1 MVQIDK
7 LISNTKTLE
16 SQIRRKNI
24 LYGYAGRVLHVDLTT
39 GKTHVE
45 PLNEDYAKKY
55 IGGIGLGMRLWL
67 DHSKPEVD
75 PFSPENPLILTTGPI
90 SGTIWPTGGNGHAF
104 VSKSP
109 QSYGVGE
116 AKSHGSF
123 GTELKRAGYDAVIFK
138 GKAEKPVYV
147 WIDDDSVQLLDASHL
162 MGKSPADTED
172 TIREELG
179 DYYIRVAAIGPAG
192 EKLVRIACII
202 NDKTRAAGR
211 TGMGAVMGS
220 KNLKAIAV
228 RGTHDVTV
236 AKPEEFMEYVKEFH
250 ERMKGP
256 ATQKYRTLGTP
267 ENVLVHNSLSCMP
280 TRNYNNSRFEGAEKV
295 SGENLNERFVAKIIG
310 CSSCAMRC
318 EHICVVPEGPYK
330 GTMTR
335 MEYEPLWAMGPYCGV
350 DRLDAIIK
358 GMDLCNYYGIDAIS
372 AGVIVG
378 FAMDCY
384 EKGILTE
391 KDFDG
396 IDARFGNHEA
406 LVKII
411 EKMGKREGI
420 GDILADG
427 VKTAGE
433 KIGRGA
439 EKLAQHIKGVEVTG
453 YDLRCLKTAALGFAV
468 SFRGADHNRH
478 GAYAFDVKGKVNRLV
493 AEKGRG
499 KMVKDMEDVYTLI
512 DSFIVCKF
520 SRGTYYKELED
531 MTKLYILVT
540 GIEMTPEEMKRSGE
554 RINNVARLFN
564 IREGLGRKDDT
575 LPYKV
580 MHQPI
585 QDEGPSKGAYVTQ
598 EELDL
603 LLDDYYMARGWT
615 REGVPTVE
623 KLKEL
628 GMDDLI
634 YIVEGKIGKTK
645 KAEE

>member
-1 MVQIDK
+1 
-7 LISNTKTLE
+7 
-16 SQIRRKNI
+16 

-45 PLNEDYAKKY
+45 PLNEEYAKKY

-67 DHSKPEVD
+67 DHSKPGVD
-75 PFSPENPLILTTGPI
+75 PFSPENPIILTTGPI
-90 SGTIWPTGGNGHAF
+90 SGTVWPTGGNGHAF
-104 VSKSP
+104 VAKSP

-138 GKAEKPVYV
+138 GKAEKPVYI

-162 MGKSPADTED
+162 IGKSPADTED

-220 KNLKAIAV
+220 KNLKAIVV

-236 AKPEEFMEYVKEFH
+236 AKPDEFMEYVKEFH

-318 EHICVVPEGPYK
+318 EHICVVAEGPYK

-396 IDARFGNHEA
+396 IDTRFGNQEA

-411 EKMGKREGI
+411 EKIGKREGI
-420 GDILADG
+420 GDILAEG
-427 VKTAGE
+427 VKIAGE
-433 KIGRGA
+433 KIGRGT

-499 KMVKDMEDVYTLI
+499 KMVKDMEDMYTLI

-531 MTKLYILVT
+531 MTKLYTLVT
-540 GIEMTPEEMKRSGE
+540 GIEMTPEELKRSGE

-580 MHQPI
+580 MHLPI
-585 QDEGPSKGAYVTQ
+585 PDEGPSKGAYVSQ

-615 REGVPTVE
+615 REGIPTVE

-634 YIVEGKIGKTK
+634 PIVEGKVGKTK

>member
-1 MVQIDK
+1 
-7 LISNTKTLE
+7 
-16 SQIRRKNI
+16 
-24 LYGYAGRVLHVDLTT
+24 LYGYAGRILHIDLTT
-39 GKTHVE
+39 GKTYTE
-45 PLNEDYAKKY
+45 PLNEEYAKKY
-55 IGGIGLGMRLWL
+55 IGGIGLGIRLWL
-67 DHSKPEVD
+67 DHSKPGVD

-90 SGTIWPTGGNGHAF
+90 SGTVWPTGGNGHAF

-138 GKAEKPVYV
+138 GKAERPVYV
-147 WIDDDSVQLLDASHL
+147 WIDDDSVQILDASHL
-162 MGKSPADTED
+162 MGKSPAETED
-172 TIREELG
+172 AIREELG

-211 TGMGAVMGS
+211 TGLGAVMGS

-228 RGTHDVTV
+228 RGTRDIEV
-236 AKPEEFMEYVKEFH
+236 AKTEEFMEFVKEFH

-256 ATQKYRTLGTP
+256 ATKKYRTLGTP
-267 ENVLVHNSLSCMP
+267 ENVLVHNSLHCMP
-280 TRNYNNSRFEGAEKV
+280 TRNYNNAHFEGAEKV
-295 SGENLNERFVAKIIG
+295 SGESLNERFVAKIIG

-318 EHICVVPEGPYK
+318 EHICVVAEGPYK

-358 GMDLCNYYGIDAIS
+358 GMDLCNYYGMDSIS

-384 EKGILTE
+384 ENGIITD
-391 KDFDG
+391 KDTDG
-396 IDARFGNHEA
+396 IEARFGNHEA
-406 LVKII
+406 LVQLL

-420 GDILADG
+420 GDILAEG
-427 VKTAGE
+427 VKIAGE
-433 KIGRGA
+433 KIGKGA

-493 AEKGRG
+493 VEKGRG
-499 KMVKDMEDVYTLI
+499 KMVKDMEDLYTVI
-512 DSFIVCKF
+512 DSLIVCKF
-520 SRGTYYKELED
+520 SRGTYYKGIED
-531 MTKLYILVT
+531 MARLYTLVT
-540 GIEMTPEEMKRSGE
+540 GIEMTPEELQRSGE
-554 RINNVARLFN
+554 RINNVARIFN

-575 LPYKV
+575 LPWKV
-580 MHQPI
+580 MNQPI
-585 QDEGPSKGAYVTQ
+585 TDEGPAKGAYVSQ
-598 EELDL
+598 KELDL
-603 LLDDYYMARGWT
+603 LLDDYYEARGWT
-615 REGVPTVE
+615 EEGIPTIE

-628 GMDDLI
+628 AMDDLI
-634 YIVEGKIGKTK
+634 SIVEQKLGKTK
-645 KAEE
+645 TPEE

>member
-1 MVQIDK
+1 M
-7 LISNTKTLE
+7 LH
-16 SQIRRKNI
+16 
-24 LYGYAGRVLHVDLTT
+24 GYAGRILHVDLTT

-45 PLNEDYAKKY
+45 PLNEEYAKKY

-67 DHSKPEVD
+67 DHSKPGVE
-75 PFSPENPLILTTGPI
+75 PLSPENPLILATGPI
-90 SGTIWPTGGNGHAF
+90 SGTVWPTGGNGHAF

-172 TIREELG
+172 AIREELG
-179 DYYIRVAAIGPAG
+179 DYYIRVAAIGLAG
-192 EKLVRIACII
+192 EKLVKIACII

-228 RGTHDVTV
+228 RGTRDITV

-267 ENVLVHNSLSCMP
+267 ENVLVHNALHCMP
-280 TRNYNNSRFEGAEKV
+280 TRNYNNATFEGAERV
-295 SGENLNERFVAKIIG
+295 SGEVLNDRYVAKVIG

-318 EHICVVPEGPYK
+318 EHICVVAEGPYK

-335 MEYEPLWAMGPYCGV
+335 MEYEPLWALGPYCGI

-358 GMDLCNYYGIDAIS
+358 GMDLCNYYGMDSIS

-391 KDFDG
+391 KDMDG
-396 IDARFGNHEA
+396 IDAKFGNHEA
-406 LVKII
+406 LVKLL

-420 GDILADG
+420 GDTLAEG
-427 VKTAGE
+427 VKVAAE
-433 KIGRGA
+433 KIGNGA
-439 EKLAQHIKGVEVTG
+439 EKLALHIKGVEVTG

-478 GAYAFDVKGKVNRLV
+478 GAYAFDVKGKVNRLK

-499 KMVKDMEDVYTLI
+499 KLVKDMEDMYTLI

-531 MTKLYILVT
+531 MTKLYNLVT
-540 GIEMTPEEMKRSGE
+540 GAEMTTQEMKMAGE
-554 RINNVARLFN
+554 RINNLARVFN
-564 IREGLGRKDDT
+564 VREGLGRKDDG
-575 LPYKV
+575 LPWKV
-580 MHQPI
+580 MNQPI
-585 QDEGPSKGAYVTQ
+585 TDEGPSKGAYVTQ

-603 LLDDYYMARGWT
+603 LLDDYYEARGWT
-615 REGVPTVE
+615 REGVPTVA

-634 YIVEGKIGKTK
+634 HIVEKT
-645 KAEE
+645 EE

>member
-1 MVQIDK
+1 
-7 LISNTKTLE
+7 
-16 SQIRRKNI
+16 
-24 LYGYAGRVLHVDLTT
+24 LYGYAGRILHIDLTT
-39 GKTHVE
+39 GKTYTE
-45 PLNEDYAKKY
+45 PLNEEYAKKY
-55 IGGIGLGMRLWL
+55 IGGIGLGIRLWL
-67 DHSKPEVD
+67 DHSKPGVD

-90 SGTIWPTGGNGHAF
+90 SGTVWPTGGNGHAF

-138 GKAEKPVYV
+138 GKAERPVYV
-147 WIDDDSVQLLDASHL
+147 WIDDDSVQILDASHL
-162 MGKSPADTED
+162 MGKSPAETED
-172 TIREELG
+172 AIREELG

-211 TGMGAVMGS
+211 TGLGAVMGS

-228 RGTHDVTV
+228 RGTRDIEV
-236 AKPEEFMEYVKEFH
+236 AKTEEFMEFVKEFH

-256 ATQKYRTLGTP
+256 ATKKYRTLGTP
-267 ENVLVHNSLSCMP
+267 ENVLVHNSLHCMP
-280 TRNYNNSRFEGAEKV
+280 TRNYNNAHFEGAEKV
-295 SGENLNERFVAKIIG
+295 SGESLNERFVAKIIG

-318 EHICVVPEGPYK
+318 EHICVVAEGPYK

-358 GMDLCNYYGIDAIS
+358 GMDLCNYYGMDSIS

-384 EKGILTE
+384 ENGIITD
-391 KDFDG
+391 KDTDG
-396 IDARFGNHEA
+396 IEARFGNHEA
-406 LVKII
+406 LVQLL

-420 GDILADG
+420 GDILAEG
-427 VKTAGE
+427 VKIAGE
-433 KIGRGA
+433 KIGKGA

-493 AEKGRG
+493 VEKGRG
-499 KMVKDMEDVYTLI
+499 KMVKDMEDLYTVI
-512 DSFIVCKF
+512 DSLIVCKF
-520 SRGTYYKELED
+520 SRGTYYKGIED
-531 MTKLYILVT
+531 MARLYTLVT
-540 GIEMTPEEMKRSGE
+540 GIKMTPEELQRSGE
-554 RINNVARLFN
+554 RINNVARIFN

-575 LPYKV
+575 LPWKV
-580 MHQPI
+580 MNQPI
-585 QDEGPSKGAYVTQ
+585 TDEGPAKGAYVSQ
-598 EELDL
+598 KELDL
-603 LLDDYYMARGWT
+603 LLDDYYEARGWT
-615 REGVPTVE
+615 KEGIPTIE

-628 GMDDLI
+628 AMDDLI
-634 YIVEGKIGKTK
+634 PIVEQKLEKTK
-645 KAEE
+645 TPEE

>member
-1 MVQIDK
+1 
-7 LISNTKTLE
+7 
-16 SQIRRKNI
+16 
-24 LYGYAGRVLHVDLTT
+24 LYGYAGRVLHIDLTT
-39 GKTHVE
+39 GKTNVE
-45 PLNEDYAKKY
+45 PLNEEYAKKY

-67 DHSKPEVD
+67 DHSKPGVD
-75 PFSPENPLILTTGPI
+75 PFSPENPLILTAGPTA
-90 SGTIWPTGGNGHAF
+90 GTVWPTGGNGHAF

-109 QSYGVGE
+109 QSFGVGE
-116 AKSHGSF
+116 SKSHGSF

-162 MGKSPADTED
+162 IGKSPAETED
-172 TIREELG
+172 IIKKELG

-202 NDKTRAAGR
+202 NEKTRAAGR

-228 RGTHDVTV
+228 RGTHDVTI
-236 AKPEEFMEYVKEFH
+236 AKPDEFLEFVKEFH

-267 ENVLVHNSLSCMP
+267 ENVLVHNALHCMP
-280 TRNYNNSRFEGAEKV
+280 TRNYNSASFEGAEKV
-295 SGENLNERFVAKIIG
+295 SGEALNERFVAKIIG

-335 MEYEPLWAMGPYCGV
+335 MEYEPLWALGPYCGV
-350 DRLDAIIK
+350 DRLDAVIK
-358 GMDLCNYYGIDAIS
+358 AMDLCNYYGIDAIS

-384 EKGILTE
+384 ENGILTD

-396 IDARFGNHEA
+396 VDARFGNHEA
-406 LVKII
+406 LVKLI
-411 EKMGKREGI
+411 EKIGKREGI
-420 GDILADG
+420 GDVLAEG
-427 VKTAGE
+427 AKVAGE
-433 KIGRGA
+433 KIGKGA

-478 GAYAFDVKGKVNRLV
+478 GAYAFDVKGKVNRLK

-499 KMVKDMEDVYTLI
+499 KMVKDMEDMYTLI

-531 MTKLYILVT
+531 MTKLYSLIT
-540 GIEMTPEEMKRSGE
+540 GFETTPQEMKQSGE

-564 IREGLGRKDDT
+564 IREGLGRKDDA

-585 QDEGPSKGAYVTQ
+585 TDEGPSKGAYVTQ

-603 LLDDYYMARGWT
+603 LLDDYYEARGWT
-615 REGVPTVE
+615 RDGVPTKE
-623 KLKEL
+623 KLREL

-634 YIVEGKIGKTK
+634 DIVEERTVKT
-645 KAEE
+645 EELEE

>member
-1 MVQIDK
+1 
-7 LISNTKTLE
+7 
-16 SQIRRKNI
+16 
-24 LYGYAGRVLHVDLTT
+24 LYGYAGRILHVDLTT
-39 GKTHVE
+39 GKTTVE
-45 PLNEDYAKKY
+45 RLNEEYAKKY
-55 IGGIGLGMRLWL
+55 IGGIGLGIRLWL
-67 DHSKPEVD
+67 DYSKPGID

-90 SGTIWPTGGNGHAF
+90 SGTVWPTGGNGHAF

-162 MGKSPADTED
+162 IGKSPAETED
-172 TIREELG
+172 AIREELG

-192 EKLVRIACII
+192 EKLIRIACII

-228 RGTHDVTV
+228 RGTYDVMV
-236 AKPEEFMEYVKEFH
+236 AKPEEFMEFVKEFH

-384 EKGILTE
+384 ENGILTQ
-391 KDFDG
+391 KDLDG
-396 IDARFGNHEA
+396 IDARFGNYEA
-406 LVKII
+406 LVQLI
-411 EKMGKREGI
+411 EKIGKREGI
-420 GDILADG
+420 GDILAEG
-427 VKTAGE
+427 VKIAGE
-433 KIGRGA
+433 KIGKGA

-499 KMVKDMEDVYTLI
+499 KMVKDMEDLYTLI

-520 SRGTYYKELED
+520 SRGAYYKELED
-531 MTKLYILVT
+531 MTKLYSLVT
-540 GIEMTPEEMKRSGE
+540 GFEMKTEEMKQSGE
-554 RINNVARLFN
+554 RINTVARLFN
-564 IREGLGRKDDT
+564 VREGLGRKDDT

-585 QDEGPSKGAYVTQ
+585 SDEGPSKGAYVTQ

-603 LLDDYYMARGWT
+603 LLDDYYEARGWNK
-615 REGVPTVE
+615 EGIPTVE
-623 KLKEL
+623 KLREL

-634 YIVEGKIGKTK
+634 NIVKE
-645 KAEE
+645 

>member
-1 MVQIDK
+1 
-7 LISNTKTLE
+7 
-16 SQIRRKNI
+16 
-24 LYGYAGRVLHVDLTT
+24 LYGYAGRILHVDLTT
-39 GKTHVE
+39 GKTTVA
-45 PLNEDYAKKY
+45 PLNEEYAKKY
-55 IGGIGLGMRLWL
+55 IGGIGLGIRLWL
-67 DHSKPEVD
+67 DYSKPGID

-90 SGTIWPTGGNGHAF
+90 SGTVWPTGGNGHAF

-162 MGKSPADTED
+162 IGKSPAETED
-172 TIREELG
+172 AIREELG

-192 EKLVRIACII
+192 EKLIRIACII

-228 RGTHDVTV
+228 RGTYDVMV
-236 AKPEEFMEYVKEFH
+236 AKPEEFMEFVKEFH

-384 EKGILTE
+384 ENGILTQ
-391 KDFDG
+391 KDLDG
-396 IDARFGNHEA
+396 IDARFGNYEA
-406 LVKII
+406 LVQLI
-411 EKMGKREGI
+411 EKIGKREGI
-420 GDILADG
+420 GDILAEG
-427 VKTAGE
+427 VKIAGE
-433 KIGRGA
+433 KIGKGA

-499 KMVKDMEDVYTLI
+499 KMVKDMEDLYTLI

-520 SRGTYYKELED
+520 SRGAYYKELED
-531 MTKLYILVT
+531 MTKLYSLVT
-540 GIEMTPEEMKRSGE
+540 GFEMKPEEMKQSGE
-554 RINNVARLFN
+554 RINTVARLFN
-564 IREGLGRKDDT
+564 VREGLGRKDDT

-585 QDEGPSKGAYVTQ
+585 SDEGPSKGAYVTQ

-603 LLDDYYMARGWT
+603 LLDDYYEARGWNK
-615 REGVPTVE
+615 EGIPTVE
-623 KLKEL
+623 KLREL

-634 YIVEGKIGKTK
+634 NIVKE
-645 KAEE
+645 